1 MCQNIN
7 MVVMKGE
14 QWYHNNPSELL
25 EGLYLCAARA
35 INSKVMKDLGIT
47 CVINA
52 TLELPTF
59 AYQNQD
65 CMQIA
70 VEDRVGAKLYV
81 YFDMVADKMHNV
93 LNKSGGRVMIY
104 CRAGMSRSAT
114 LCIYY
119 FMKHHSMT
127 FDEAFQFVKQR
138 RYCSCLIFGI
148 CIVI

>member
-1 MCQNIN
+1 

-14 QWYHNNPSELL
+14 QWHHNNPTELL

-93 LNKSGGRVMIY
+93 LNKKGIVMIY

-127 FDEAFQFVKQR
+127 LDEAFQFVKQR
-138 RYCSCLIFGI
+138 RYLCTLYVIFFLGQTQKI
-148 CIVI
+148 HHK